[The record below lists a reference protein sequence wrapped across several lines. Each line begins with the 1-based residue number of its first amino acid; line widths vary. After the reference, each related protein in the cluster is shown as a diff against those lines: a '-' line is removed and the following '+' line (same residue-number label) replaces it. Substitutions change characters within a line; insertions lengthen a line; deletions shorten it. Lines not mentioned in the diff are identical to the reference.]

1 MRLRSLLFVPG
12 DRPDRMDKARD
23 AGADAVILDLEDAVA
38 PVHKGQARS
47 NVANFLA
54 RADKRVRLL
63 VRINALDT
71 AHVEADLKALE
82 KTPPDGYVLPKA
94 DGDAVAALGERLD
107 ALRCA
112 RRPVLAIAAE
122 TAASRVQL
130 SRSTRAWPD
139 KLMGLTW
146 GAEDLR
152 AAVGAAGCQD
162 IARRGRLHAAVR
174 TGQRSIDP
182 VRGACRRARPPS
194 RRCIPRFPRTPR
206 AWRARRPGRRGT
218 VFSGMLA
225 IHPLAGAGDQ
235 NQAFAPT
242 PAALSAPRRVVAA
255 FRDHAGEGAVRMDGS
270 MLDAAHLRQAEQ
282 LISRAAD

>member
-122 TAASRVQL
+122 TAASVFTFAQYQ
-130 SRSTRAWPD
+130 SVAGQ
-139 KLMGLTW
+139 LMGLTW

-152 AAVGAAGCQD
+152 AAVGAAGVRTAEGGFTPPFEL
-162 IARRGRLHAAVR
+162 ARSMTLFAAHAA
-174 TGQRSIDP
+174 
-182 VRGACRRARPPS
+182 GAAAIEAVYPDFRDTEGLSRQAARA
-194 RRCIPRFPRTPR
+194 
-206 AWRARRPGRRGT
+206 ARDG
-218 VFSGMLA
+218 FCGMLA
-225 IHPLAGAGDQ
+225 IHPLQ
-235 NQAFAPT
+235 VPVINQAFTPT
-242 PAALSAPRRVVAA
+242 PAEIERARRVVAA
-255 FRDHAGEGAVRMDGS
+255 FRDHAGEGAVGMDGS